1 MRKFQVT
8 VNGNT
13 YEVEVAEVGGASGVV
28 TPMVA
33 TPVVAA
39 PTVASAPVAAPAA
52 PKAGAV
58 GATLLEAPMIGKIV
72 GLKVAVGQVVKAGD
86 VIAVLEAM
94 KMENEL
100 VAPKAGT
107 VVSVNV
113 TVGQQV
119 EAGDLIA
126 SLN

>member
-13 YEVEVAEVGGASGVV
+13 YEVEVAEVGAGEVV
-28 TPMVA
+28 HT
-33 TPVVAA
+33 
-39 PTVASAPVAAPAA
+39 SAPKTNTVAAPAPAAAA
-52 PKAGAV
+52 PVAGAK
-58 GATLLEAPMIGKIV
+58 GQHLLEAPMQGKIV
-72 GLKVAVGQVVKAGD
+72 AVKVNVGQDVKAGD

-100 VAPKAGT
+100 VAPTAGK

-113 TVGQQV
+113 AVGQMV

>member
-13 YEVEVAEVGGASGVV
+13 YEVEVAEVGAGAGVV
-28 TPMVA
+28 TP
-33 TPVVAA
+33 VV
-39 PTVASAPVAAPAA
+39 SAPVAAAPVAAAPAA
-52 PKAGAV
+52 AAPAGAV
-58 GATLLEAPMIGKIV
+58 GSTMLEAPMIGKIV
-72 GLKVAVGQVVKAGD
+72 GVKVAVGQTVKSGD

-107 VVSVNV
+107 IVSVNV

-119 EAGDLIA
+119 DAGDLIA